1 MRKIILGLAM
11 TAVAGAAYAGP
22 KTVPAA
28 AIEGPETIAYGS
40 LTPGPMAAFSPAKLG
55 VLGALGGAVGGG
67 IAGMVAMSDGK
78 KIVADNDLP
87 DPAQPMARNL
97 AYDLADLRGAEVD
110 DRPLDLQRMKTRE
123 IAVAG
128 GQARY
133 VVGTITASRSFIWQS
148 LAWNRYR
155 VHYSAVLNVIDT
167 QTREIALAEGCN
179 WNSDKHGAPTPD
191 GAPTRASLLDDKA
204 ARLKAIFDEAG
215 QACYAQFSA
224 TLRKW
229 APPQAVR
236 PQSYASRA
244 VEVAPAPLP
253 APMPVRQAE
262 LRPVEPVR
270 VAYSVP
276 ALVAPPPPPPPVRI
290 VEVAPPEPMPPE
302 PMPQELAPPE
312 PVAPAVVL
320 AKVEPPRYPAP
331 VFDARLAAAYAEPVP
346 LPGFVVR
353 R

>member
-1 MRKIILGLAM
+1 MAARKVILGLAM
-11 TAVAGAAYAGP
+11 MAVAGAAQAGP
-22 KTVPAA
+22 KTMPPAVV
-28 AIEGPETIAYGS
+28 EGPETIAYGS
-40 LTPGPMAAFSPAKLG
+40 LTPGPLSAPSPAKLG

-67 IAGMVAMSDGK
+67 IAGIIAISDGK

-87 DPAQPMARNL
+87 DPAQPMARGL

-191 GAPTRASLLDDKA
+191 GAPTRASLLDDRA

-224 TLRKW
+224 PLRKW
-229 APPQAVR
+229 SPPQAVR

-244 VEVAPAPLP
+244 VEVAP

-276 ALVAPPPPPPPVRI
+276 ALVAPPPPVRI
-290 VEVAPPEPMPPE
+290 VEVAPPEP
-302 PMPQELAPPE
+302 
-312 PVAPAVVL
+312 VAPAVAPV
-320 AKVEPPRYPAP
+320 KVEPPRYPAP
-331 VFDARLAAAYAEPVP
+331 VFDTRLAAAYAEPMP